1 MAVNQTPTLS
11 QKMVAEIIGTAF
23 LVWVGPGSI
32 TTVAFIS
39 GGNLPFTYADLGFIA
54 LAFAFAILAMIYTI
68 GHISGCHI
76 NPAVTL
82 AFAVTKRMSWKDA
95 GSYWVAQ
102 LIGAFIG
109 AGLIGLCY
117 GFAQAA
123 QLGYGPT
130 NFSEANTGYLV
141 AILAEAVGTAF
152 LLLVIMGSAV
162 DGRAPA
168 GFAGLAIPLVV
179 AADILVFG
187 PVTNVSLNPFR
198 SLAPAVFQVA
208 FGGTYELPHLAAYF
222 IGPAIGAIVG
232 VLVYDF
238 ITREA

>member
-102 LIGAFIG
+102 LIGAFGEHQHVRFRIEPAEPLEG
-109 AGLIGLCY
+109 QPQPGLGIDD
-117 GFAQAA
+117 
-123 QLGYGPT
+123 
-130 NFSEANTGYLV
+130 V
-141 AILAEAVGTAF
+141 ILLRAVGEQVRIAQVGDDVTGRWV
-152 LLLVIMGSAV
+152 LTELDHGITVGPDWSS
-162 DGRAPA
+162 GRA
-168 GFAGLAIPLVV
+168 GRISV
-179 AADILVFG
+179 
-187 PVTNVSLNPFR
+187 
-198 SLAPAVFQVA
+198 
-208 FGGTYELPHLAAYF
+208 
-222 IGPAIGAIVG
+222 
-232 VLVYDF
+232 
-238 ITREA
+238 